1 MAGLIASAL
10 AGGIAGAGAAAG
22 TALGRMQETE
32 EKKSFEMMRSELEMQ
47 RQTAIENLRFA
58 NQEKGAISAQLRG
71 RDDFKWQR
79 TGEGGAAAREAALAD
94 MTQKYDFDNDAT
106 RVDRAIEIAGR
117 KKRVE
122 TDNEGVTLG
131 VGQQRIVGG
140 KVVADNNSGKY
151 IDALT
156 LRASRAGGGGGGADG
171 TKMPAALKEQWDST
185 EKESLIVERGFSD
198 IQKWYRESRQKH
210 IADPA
215 LDDVSRAKALT
226 ALDAELRQQTDV
238 YKERAGEIAINRTR
252 LLVKAG
258 QIKPDDVIGDVLD
271 RVSSPEE
278 IERSIEQAKR
288 IDRGF
293 GRQVEAG
300 LKPRLEEFRS
310 QRRDQGRKEDRGFD
324 PTVKQDM
331 GEAPPSRGMV
341 SGNRTAPVG
350 RAGQATAP
358 SFDLNL
364 GKPVTRPGQGGS
376 LQLDPRTGEPR

>member
-58 NQEKGAISAQLRG
+58 NQEKGAVSAQLRG

-79 TGEGGAAAREAALAD
+79 TGEGGTAAREAALAD
-94 MTQKYDFDNDAT
+94 MTQKYDFENDSA

-156 LRASRAGGGGGGADG
+156 ARASRVGGGGEGGGKNRKLSPEATAEINDINDEEKSIQRSIDAATTEAAKTGGDASGGAFQSLQRRMDAVQLR
-171 TKMPAALKEQWDST
+171 KMRAFAKHGIIDPVKDAQDVIAGDDIDEIGRAMMQAKMLGSDYSTRFYNTVIESGVLQREQPGRAVPAAKEAAKQSGII
-185 EKESLIVERGFSD
+185 SALRRG
-198 IQKWYRESRQKH
+198 
-210 IADPA
+210 P
-215 LDDVSRAKALT
+215 
-226 ALDAELRQQTDV
+226 
-238 YKERAGEIAINRTR
+238 
-252 LLVKAG
+252 
-258 QIKPDDVIGDVLD
+258 
-271 RVSSPEE
+271 
-278 IERSIEQAKR
+278 
-288 IDRGF
+288 
-293 GRQVEAG
+293 
-300 LKPRLEEFRS
+300 
-310 QRRDQGRKEDRGFD
+310 
-324 PTVKQDM
+324 
-331 GEAPPSRGMV
+331 PPSDAGAASPRA
-341 SGNRTAPVG
+341 APVG
-350 RAGQATAP
+350 RAGQAT
-358 SFDLNL
+358 SQSMDDLL
-364 GKPVTRPGQGGS
+364 SKPITRPGQGGS
-376 LQLDPRTGEPR
+376 SIDPRTGLPR